1 MRIPVNILHIDSD
14 YRVHHFFVQK
24 GLFMHSTISLETAIA
39 LLKLMEFDLILSE
52 PHNKACLS
60 KTKEICI

>member
-1 MRIPVNILHIDSD
+1 MNILHIDSD
-14 YRVHHFFVQK
+14 FQVHHWFVQE
-24 GLFMHSTISLETAIA
+24 GVFVDTMISLEKAIA

-60 KTKEICI
+60 KTKENKI